1 MNKKKLT
8 KIIVSIIGS
17 VIVAV
22 ILILIGLG
30 FKSIELGEV
39 GVNYNMITGSYT
51 A

>member
-17 VIVAV
+17 VILAA

-30 FKSIELGEV
+30 FKNISLD
-39 GVNYNMITGSYT
+39 
-51 A
+51 